1 MDLYN
6 SFIQDTEAMLGA
18 PRAKWAYA
26 ERNAWKDTGESELVL
41 MRDAALN
48 WAAAERAP

>member
-1 MDLYN
+1 
-6 SFIQDTEAMLGA
+6 MLGA

-41 MRDAALN
+41 MRDAAFELGGGKGAVN
-48 WAAAERAP
+48 CHVTSDRS